1 MCESVSDRLA
11 AVKKS
16 IEECAKKCGREGKVK
31 LICVSKTKPSE
42 MIMEAYACGERDFG
56 ENYVQE
62 LCAKAEE
69 LPKDII
75 WHMIGPLQKNKVRKV
90 IKYAEYIHAVDSV
103 SLAEYIDKE
112 AARIG
117 KIQKIMLEFN
127 MADEESKHGFSLSEA
142 EEVIDSVS
150 KLPNIKLVGLMCIPP
165 LANEPEDNRKYFK
178 ALGNLKEK
186 INLAHNEKTELT
198 ELSMGMS
205 EDYETAIEE
214 GASYIRIG
222 TAIFGARD
230 YSKKTI

>member
-1 MCESVSDRLA
+1 MGESVKDRLA

-16 IEECAKKCGREGKVK
+16 IEECAKACKRDKEVK

-42 MIMEAYACGERDFG
+42 MIMEAYESGERDFG

-62 LCAKAEE
+62 LCAKAED

-90 IKYAEYIHAVDSV
+90 VKYAEYIHAVDSV
-103 SLAEYIDKE
+103 ELAAFIDKE
-112 AARIG
+112 AERIG
-117 KIQKIMLEFN
+117 KVQKIMLELN
-127 MADEESKHGFSLSEA
+127 MAGEESKHGFKP
-142 EEVIDSVS
+142 EEVIDAVKEISPL
-150 KLPNIKLVGLMCIPP
+150 KNIKLTGLMCIPP
-165 LANEPEDNRKYFK
+165 LAVSADDNRIYFRQIK
-178 ALGNLKEK
+178 SLEKK
-186 INLAHNEKTELT
+186 INDMGICDSELT

-205 EDYETAIEE
+205 EDYKCAIEE

-230 YSKKTI
+230 YSKK